1 MYKHL
6 GLFTSRAPF
15 THYTCLWTIFIS
27 IVCPFTGYLDHLVLI
42 SNGEAT
48 SQPFSTIP
56 SSSPVTI
63 NLALHGRSL
72 HCCPLAPFIPC
83 SFWFLTFWCHHAA
96 PRWCSILARWCVL
109 TSSQLSWYFLL
120 NIYPSMGCHNPEYWP
135 GLTAAPLVLFTRRK
149 WIWLAVLTS
158 SPPSF
163 VFHRRRWLLQIQ
175 RIFISSGDI
184 SDFLTL
190 LCM

>member
-1 MYKHL
+1 MSNNDPPWKEHCCQISWFKLSSVEIRDFIWNWSRLICVGKMYKHL

-83 SFWFLTFWCHHAA
+83 SFWFLTF
-96 PRWCSILARWCVL
+96 
-109 TSSQLSWYFLL
+109 
-120 NIYPSMGCHNPEYWP
+120 
-135 GLTAAPLVLFTRRK
+135 
-149 WIWLAVLTS
+149 
-158 SPPSF
+158 
-163 VFHRRRWLLQIQ
+163 
-175 RIFISSGDI
+175 
-184 SDFLTL
+184 
-190 LCM
+190 